1 MNRAFVAVLIAALI
15 TSPIAAV
22 AQFDDATRW
31 EHYGGGR
38 HGMQYSSLSQISRD
52 NVDALEEVWR
62 YRTGELGEGHREPF
76 AFQANPILVEGR
88 LYLPTGSAIVIAL
101 DPATGKEIW
110 RHDPKIDRNKPHA
123 EIANRGVTS
132 WIDPEAASDS
142 PCRHRIFVGTLDAR
156 LIALDGATGELCEDF
171 GDHGEIWLNQDV
183 RAEEGDW
190 INYTV
195 TSPPVIVDDIV
206 VVGSAIGD
214 NRAVESELGIVR
226 GIDARTGAESWRWD
240 PIPRNAADPA
250 YATWH
255 SEEAIRN
262 GSANAWAPLAA
273 DAELG
278 IVRGIDARTGAER
291 WRWDPIP
298 RNAADPAYASWHSEE
313 AARNGSAN
321 AWAPL
326 AADAELDLVY
336 VPTGSASP
344 DFYGGEREGDNLY
357 ANSIVALTAATGE
370 IAWYQQ
376 LIHHDVWDYDLAAQQ
391 TLVDLEHNGETI
403 PAVLQGTKT
412 GLIFS
417 FNRETGK
424 PIFAIE
430 EREVPQGGVAGEHLS
445 PTQPFP
451 VAPPSVARHDAV
463 TEDEAWGMMYFDT
476 RSCRKKIA
484 KLTSE
489 GIFTPPSLEGTL
501 QLPGYAGGINWGG
514 LAFEPDEQ
522 IVVTFSMD
530 LPMEVALIARDDL
543 GPTYESGEFENFDF
557 ARMSGTPY
565 GMRRAL
571 LGSPLEVPCT
581 TPPWGVLTAIDM
593 RKGTINWQRSVGSIQ
608 DLAPAI
614 VPNLELGM
622 AGLGGPIVT
631 AGGVIFMAAVMD
643 DYLRA
648 FDLNDGKTLWQG
660 RLPAGGQATPMTY
673 FLKET
678 GKQYVVIA
686 AGGHARIGTTP
697 GDYVI
702 AYALPD

>member
-1 MNRAFVAVLIAALI
+1 MPGFLLTATFTASDIEFMKEPTMNRIFVSLIIALMI
-15 TSPIAAV
+15 ASPMPAV
-22 AQFDDATRW
+22 AQSDDAARW

-123 EIANRGVTS
+123 EIANRGVSS
-132 WIDPEAASDS
+132 WLDANAASDS

-171 GDHGEIWLNQDV
+171 GDHGEIWLNKDV

-190 INYTV
+190 VNYTV

-214 NRAVESELGIVR
+214 NQAVES
-226 GIDARTGAESWRWD
+226 
-240 PIPRNAADPA
+240 
-250 YATWH
+250 
-255 SEEAIRN
+255 
-262 GSANAWAPLAA
+262 
-273 DAELG
+273 ELG

-298 RNAADPAYASWHSEE
+298 RNAADPAYATWHSEE

-326 AADAELDLVY
+326 AADAELGLVY

-357 ANSIVALTAATGE
+357 ANSLVALTAATGE

-376 LIHHDVWDYDLAAQQ
+376 LIHHDVWDYDLSAQP
-391 TLVDLEHNGETI
+391 TLVDLEHDGETI

-571 LGSPLEVPCT
+571 LDSPLEVPCT

-622 AGLGGPIVT
+622 GGLGGPIVT